1 MSEAALI
8 EGTPASDDPA
18 RSEAE
23 ERVLGRLDHALRSLR
38 KDAPVETGRAPL
50 ASVAPAL
57 PAGSSPGGP
66 AGRRSLHPDRKR
78 AALAMALAHAHFGSG
93 ALEAAER
100 EFRDALA
107 QEPGNADACCGLVV
121 TLAHLFRVD
130 EAERELQA
138 AEAAGVRLSPSV
150 REEIEKFRIQLAT
163 GDSGQGRDT

>member
-1 MSEAALI
+1 MSEGALI

-57 PAGSSPGGP
+57 SAGSSPGGP

-93 ALEAAER
+93 AL
-100 EFRDALA
+100 DA
-107 QEPGNADACCGLVV
+107 
-121 TLAHLFRVD
+121 
-130 EAERELQA
+130 AERELQA

>member
-1 MSEAALI
+1 MSEGELI
-8 EGTPASDDPA
+8 EGTPASEPA
-18 RSEAE
+18 RAEAE
-23 ERVLGRLDHALRSLR
+23 ERLLGRLDFALRGLR
-38 KDAPVETGRAPL
+38 KGGAPAVSSPPVE
-50 ASVAPAL
+50 
-57 PAGSSPGGP
+57 
-66 AGRRSLHPDRKR
+66 RRSLHPDRKR
-78 AALAMALAHAHFGSG
+78 AALAVALAHAPFGSG

-121 TLAHLFRVD
+121 TLAHLLRLD

-150 REEIEKFRIQLAT
+150 REEIEKFRAQLAT